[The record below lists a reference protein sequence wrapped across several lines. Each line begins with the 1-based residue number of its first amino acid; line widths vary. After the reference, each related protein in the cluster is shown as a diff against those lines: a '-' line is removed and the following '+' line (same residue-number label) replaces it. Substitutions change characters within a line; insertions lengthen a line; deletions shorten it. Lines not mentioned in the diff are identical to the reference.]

1 MLKTKL
7 VSSLVVSLLSICL
20 MSSISIAD
28 DQGDN
33 KQTGPRTS
41 AIESFY
47 CSYAKN
53 KDMGDLLKTAAV
65 WDEWADDNFPAAYTA
80 YVLSPVVAT
89 ESDFPFDV
97 VWLGVA
103 KDQQTLGK
111 INDTWL
117 AKGVDMKKKFD
128 AVSPCNSHGYLTSIE
143 ARPYPNLG
151 KMGYLQ
157 IQACQYNNGKSLA
170 DLMAADMKWTAW
182 MDETGMPGG
191 IYRWLPAVGSPRG
204 DKTNFY
210 NVYVTDSLAQ
220 RGVAHDMMV
229 AGGFAVRDG
238 MYDDIA
244 VCDNPRIWH
253 AQPVGGKSAD

>member
-1 MLKTKL
+1 MLKIKT
-7 VSSLVVSLLSICL
+7 VSSLVLSLLSICL
-20 MSSISIAD
+20 IPSISIAD
-28 DQGDN
+28 DHGDN

-117 AKGVDMKKKFD
+117 AKGVDMKK
-128 AVSPCNSHGYLTSIE
+128 NSM
-143 ARPYPNLG
+143 P
-151 KMGYLQ
+151 
-157 IQACQYNNGKSLA
+157 LA
-170 DLMAADMKWTAW
+170 PVILMV
-182 MDETGMPGG
+182 
-191 IYRWLPAVGSPRG
+191 I
-204 DKTNFY
+204 
-210 NVYVTDSLAQ
+210 
-220 RGVAHDMMV
+220 
-229 AGGFAVRDG
+229 
-238 MYDDIA
+238 
-244 VCDNPRIWH
+244 
-253 AQPVGGKSAD
+253 